1 MADLRRETART
12 TSTMAMSTARA
23 EATLVVLEAERA
35 QLERRLEKVKNS
47 SSVYFCRR
55 VAYWMMLVFFWIPF
69 VLLSCIASV
78 HDTEGLR

>member
-35 QLERRLEKVKNS
+35 QLERRLEKVKSNS
-47 SSVYFCRR
+47 SVHFCRR
-55 VAYWMMLVFFWIPF
+55 VAYWMMLVFSGF
-69 VLLSCIASV
+69 LSFC
-78 HDTEGLR
+78 